1 VPKQLLPGE
10 TRVGDPIRRH
20 WIVLAR
26 QLVIPGLAAVVAI
39 ALLDGVATGAT
50 ESNPT
55 FTTVQVIATLAI
67 LASLSVWAWW
77 VWLNWTASA
86 LTLTDQR
93 VILEEGVLFRT
104 TQAIPL
110 DRVQDVSTRQG
121 LLGRLLDY
129 GSVEVDT
136 AGAIANEVFT
146 YVPRPETLR
155 DDIFVGSTELR
166 RS

>member
-20 WIVLAR
+20 WVVLAK
-26 QLVIPGLAAVVAI
+26 QLLIPILASVVGI
-39 ALLDGVATGAT
+39 VLLDGVGANVVAPNT
-50 ESNPT
+50 T
-55 FTTVQVIATLAI
+55 FTSVQVIATLAI
-67 LASLSVWAWW
+67 LAALSGWAWW

-121 LLGRLLDY
+121 LLGRLLNY

-146 YVPRPETLR
+146 YVPGPERLR
-155 DDIFVGSTELR
+155 DDIFVKSTELR